1 MTAWEGITNEL
12 RPLMERAQQVHLP
25 PKRPSRLKPWHTLKM
40 MMVRRCGKK
49 GLQTL
54 IKRVMLAAT

>member
-49 GLQTL
+49 GLQT
-54 IKRVMLAAT
+54 